1 MKLRTFWPALGMTL
15 VFVWGCEKKYERPD
29 RYAIDLFATETEEEI
44 PVLSADEA
52 AERSD
57 LIVRTNMLL
66 LADSATA
73 GAKRLYVYEVK
84 QGRFS
89 KGKNDSAAVWP
100 FRFISD
106 YEIRKPANDDSAS
119 IYLQKA
125 SAYTIITNALN
136 IRFQAVPYA
145 PVNR

>member
-1 MKLRTFWPALGMTL
+1 MKLKTFLPAAGMTVIFL
-15 VFVWGCEKKYERPD
+15 WGCEKKYERPD
-29 RYAIDLFATETEEEI
+29 RYAIDLFATEAAEEI

-57 LIVRTNMLL
+57 LILRTNMLL
-66 LADSATA
+66 LADSASA
-73 GAKRLYVYEVK
+73 AAKKLYVYEVQ

-89 KGKNDSAAVWP
+89 KGNNDSTAVWP

-106 YEIRKPANDDSAS
+106 YEIRKPAHDDSAS

-125 SAYTIITNALN
+125 SSYTIITNALN

-145 PVNR
+145 P